1 MDVGDIY
8 LADLHE
14 ERTRRVVVISAGRF
28 TSLSGRAVVV
38 PELSGTPDEVPD
50 PWRVRID
57 DGIFAVDRVRSISAD
72 RLVDHLGRA
81 PSGAVTQLRRA
92 LRAIT

>member
-14 ERTRRVVVISAGRF
+14 ERTRRVVIISTSRF
-28 TSLSGRAVVV
+28 TALSGRAIVV
-38 PELSGTPDEVPD
+38 PELGGAPDEVPD
-50 PWRVRID
+50 PWRIRID
-57 DGIFAVDRVRSISAD
+57 DGIFAVDRVRSIAAH